1 MPSFQF
7 RETYPMDRSRRAS
20 FAPFRHRAAT
30 ILGVLAV
37 FALLLAPASAQPAGG
52 IQWAAIDQSLSAIAP
67 QSNLLVAEFRGSTC
81 ATIHGRN
88 ETAEL
93 AIASVFKLY
102 VLGELARQVQ
112 LGEASWRDTIVLSDR
127 LRSMPSGDYA
137 YLPAGT
143 SATVLELAQAM
154 IWVSDNTATDH
165 LIDYLGR
172 ENVERSF
179 AAYGHSDPSI
189 NLPLLMT
196 RELFTIKMSQSSEW
210 MAKYMAAT
218 NEDQARMVAEQIY
231 PQLVNPTGGW
241 GHWNGPTAIDG
252 IEWFA
257 SASDLCRATASLWAM
272 GHQPGLEPVQAI
284 LTGNRGGVADA
295 RAFPAA
301 GYKGGY
307 EAGVVN
313 MTFVLERHDGRVFFV
328 TAGYNTPRGIIDQAA
343 GRGDIDRVF
352 ACIGA
357 DTCTDPA

>member
-1 MPSFQF
+1 MDGSSRVSFGTF
-7 RETYPMDRSRRAS
+7 RSRL
-20 FAPFRHRAAT
+20 AT
-30 ILGVLAV
+30 VTGVLAV
-37 FALLLAPASAQPAGG
+37 LAMLLAPASAQPAGG
-52 IQWAAIDQSLSAIAP
+52 VQWQAIDQSLSAIAP

-88 ETAEL
+88 ETSEL

-102 VLGELARQVQ
+102 VLGELASQVQ
-112 LGEASWRDTIVLSDR
+112 LGDASWSETIVLSDR

-172 ENVERSF
+172 ENVEKAF
-179 AAYGHSDPSI
+179 AAYGHSDPGI

-210 MAKYMAAT
+210 MATYMAAP
-218 NEDQARMVAEQIY
+218 DAEQAQILANQID
-231 PQLVNPTGGW
+231 PLLVNPTGGW

-257 SASDLCRATASLWAM
+257 SAADLCRVTASLWAI
-272 GHQPGLEPVQAI
+272 GHQPGLQPVQAI
-284 LTGNRGGVADA
+284 LTGNRGGITDTGT
-295 RAFPAA
+295 FPAA

-313 MTFVLERHDGRVFFV
+313 MTFVLERNDGRVFFV
-328 TAGYNTPRGIIDQAA
+328 TAGYNTPRGIIDQSA
-343 GRGDIDRVF
+343 GRSDLDKIF

-357 DTCTDPA
+357 GTCTDPA

>member
-1 MPSFQF
+1 MDGSSRVSFGSF
-7 RETYPMDRSRRAS
+7 RNRL
-20 FAPFRHRAAT
+20 AT
-30 ILGVLAV
+30 MTVVLAV
-37 FALLLAPASAQPAGG
+37 LAMLFAPASAQPAGG
-52 IQWAAIDQSLSAIAP
+52 VQWQAIDQSLSAIAP

-88 ETAEL
+88 ETSEL

-112 LGEASWRDTIVLSDR
+112 LGDASWSDTIVLSDR

-172 ENVERSF
+172 ENVEKAF
-179 AAYGHSDPSI
+179 AAYGHSDPGI

-196 RELFTIKMSQSSEW
+196 RELFTIKMSQSADW
-210 MAKYMAAT
+210 MATYMAAPDA
-218 NEDQARMVAEQIY
+218 EQARMVADQID
-231 PQLVNPTGGW
+231 PLLVNPTGGW

-257 SASDLCRATASLWAM
+257 SASDLCRVTASLWAI
-272 GHQPGLEPVQAI
+272 GHQPGLQSVHAI
-284 LTGNRGGVADA
+284 LTGNRGGITDTG
-295 RAFPAA
+295 AFPAA

-313 MTFVLERHDGRVFFV
+313 MTFVLERNDGRVFFV
-328 TAGYNTPRGIIDQAA
+328 TAGYNTPRGMIDQSA
-343 GRGDIDRVF
+343 GRGDLDKVF

-357 DTCTDPA
+357 GTCTDPA